1 MSSKTIPFKQ
11 PLPLPKPAE
20 AWVEGAT
27 VTPPKLDGPT
37 KRLTVDISEEMHTR
51 LKLHCVRR
59 KTLIADW
66 LRELIAAQ
74 DLSEPEAPKA

>member
-20 AWVEGAT
+20 AWVEGTTAT
-27 VTPPKLDGPT
+27 QPKLDGPT

-51 LKLHCVRR
+51 LKFHCVRR
-59 KTLIADW
+59 KTLIAD
-66 LRELIAAQ
+66 
-74 DLSEPEAPKA
+74 

>member
-1 MSSKTIPFKQ
+1 
-11 PLPLPKPAE
+11 
-20 AWVEGAT
+20 
-27 VTPPKLDGPT
+27 
-37 KRLTVDISEEMHTR
+37 MHTR

-74 DLSEPEAPKA
+74 DLSETEAHKA